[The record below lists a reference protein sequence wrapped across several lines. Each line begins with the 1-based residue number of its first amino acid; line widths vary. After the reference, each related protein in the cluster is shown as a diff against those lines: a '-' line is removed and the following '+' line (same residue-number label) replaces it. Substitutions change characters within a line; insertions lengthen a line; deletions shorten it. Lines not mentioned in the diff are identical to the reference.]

1 MYLFKLWFFPVL
13 HNAQKDLHSTM
24 YLFKRRFP
32 LMSRDW
38 KIYLHSTMYLF
49 KPFHPTQKP
58 IRLYEIYIPPCIYLN
73 EFDRRVG
80 KALET
85 SIYIPPCIY
94 LNPLRYAGKI
104 RIIIIY
110 IPPCIYLNLVCLYR
124 GYAGEEDLHSTMY
137 LFKPIASLLTRSSMI
152 WFTFHHVS
160 I

>member
-1 MYLFKLWFFPVL
+1 
-13 HNAQKDLHSTM
+13 M

-73 EFDRRVG
+73 LSSG
-80 KALET
+80 T
-85 SIYIPPCIY
+85 SWPRG
-94 LNPLRYAGKI
+94 ND
-104 RIIIIY
+104 IY
-110 IPPCIYLNLVCLYR
+110 IPPCIYLNLSGFLGNIKQV
-124 GYAGEEDLHSTMY
+124 DLHSTMY
-137 LFKPIASLLTRSSMI
+137 LFKRWLHCRPLLCSWYIYIPPCIYLNLLPPYCSDILWSDLHSTMYLFKLVSRALPTLRSNS
-152 WFTFHHVS
+152 FTFHHVS